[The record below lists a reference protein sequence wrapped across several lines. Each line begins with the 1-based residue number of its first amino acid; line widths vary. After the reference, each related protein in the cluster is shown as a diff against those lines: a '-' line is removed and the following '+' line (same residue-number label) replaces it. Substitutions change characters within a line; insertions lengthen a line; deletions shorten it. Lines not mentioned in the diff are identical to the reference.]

1 MCYSTWPCTSK
12 YLVNKTIILKKVEI
26 KLKEFMSKHANM
38 WLLIHMHKRRYI
50 EEVQNRRAY
59 PLRCPVAL
67 SIVSIA
73 SQRSVR
79 GTQWGGYL
87 NRATSKMRTISLPA
101 WYPPIGE
108 KWPVPVCTQTVKW
121 ILILSGSNKQV
132 QNKDKK
138 CFISK
143 QKRLLTLI
151 SWTRIL
157 SPNDKWKNLIL
168 RRRHPQFRVAPLVHF
183 NSFVSLFFKKLFDPT
198 NWQGFNR

>member
-1 MCYSTWPCTSK
+1 MKDIRFFFFYK
-12 YLVNKTIILKKVEI
+12 YIKDISCWDTKKETYWMLKKLRRNTTTISSEETQTI
-26 KLKEFMSKHANM
+26 NSLY
-38 WLLIHMHKRRYI
+38 WLLTLAILQFDK
-50 EEVQNRRAY
+50 EVQNRRAY

-121 ILILSGSNKQV
+121 ILILSQV
-132 QNKDKK
+132 LISKCRTRIRNVLFQNKKIINTP
-138 CFISK
+138 FLNQNIIT
-143 QKRLLTLI
+143 KRRTE
-151 SWTRIL
+151 
-157 SPNDKWKNLIL
+157 
-168 RRRHPQFRVAPLVHF
+168 
-183 NSFVSLFFKKLFDPT
+183 KLDT
-198 NWQGFNR
+198 K